1 MTRLQRLAS
10 WTLGVTILL
19 VAVGGFTRGSGS
31 GFGCQDRWPLCE
43 NGLLG
48 GILPRPEFHMVVEWT
63 HRWVASI
70 AVLLVVVTAAYAWW
84 RHRRERGLRWAAAA
98 AVVAILAQAVLGAIV
113 VMSQLSADLVSV
125 HLAVALLLVGLLT
138 FVTVESFFAAGAV
151 PVAAA
156 VPDPRWRRAT
166 VVGAGAVYLVVLL
179 GSSVHNLYVSGWPL
193 VGGQLVPD
201 LSSRTVG
208 LHFAHRLAAL
218 ATLVL
223 LGWLAA
229 QVLRRGRPRPEVRLV
244 HAALG
249 LFLLN
254 IALGAAHVFTRVEST
269 GLVVAHLL
277 VATLTWAT
285 LVAAASLARRADQ
298 GREALVTHPVQE
310 PVEARP

>member
-31 GFGCQDRWPLCE
+31 GYGCQDRWPLCE

-70 AVLLVVVTAAYAWW
+70 AVLLVVATAAYAWL
-84 RHRRERGLRWAAAA
+84 RHRRERGLRWAATA

-113 VMSQLSADLVSV
+113 VMSELAADLVSV
-125 HLAVALLLVGLLT
+125 HLAVALLLVALLT
-138 FVTVESFFAAGAV
+138 FVTVESFHAGG
-151 PVAAA
+151 AAA
-156 VPDPRWRRAT
+156 VPAGVPDRHWRVGT
-166 VVGAGAVYLVVLL
+166 VTGAGAVFLVVLL

-201 LSSRTVG
+201 LSNPTIG
-208 LHFAHRLAAL
+208 LHFGHRAAAL

-229 QVLRRGRPRPEVRLV
+229 QAVHRGRPRAEVRLV
-244 HAALG
+244 HTALG
-249 LFLLN
+249 FFLLN

-277 VATLTWAT
+277 VATLAWAA

-298 GREALVTHPVQE
+298 VGETHVPRPVHE